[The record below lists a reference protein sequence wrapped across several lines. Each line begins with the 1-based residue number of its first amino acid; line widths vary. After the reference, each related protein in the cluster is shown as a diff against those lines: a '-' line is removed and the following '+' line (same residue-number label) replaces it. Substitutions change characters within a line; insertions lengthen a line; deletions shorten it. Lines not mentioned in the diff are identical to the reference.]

1 MKEASVLIN
10 RKNFTGKR
18 NSKCK
23 GCVSA
28 RYLAS
33 PRNGAEA
40 GAEKSESE
48 ENGRMR
54 SRVTMTRSLRALNT
68 MKILDFTHS
77 KMGGKQGKPFS
88 RGVTQP
94 GFYF

>member
-1 MKEASVLIN
+1 MLIN
-10 RKNFTGKR
+10 SKNFTGKR

-28 RYLAS
+28 KYLAS
-33 PRNGAEA
+33 PRNGEEV

-48 ENGRMR
+48 ESGRRR
-54 SRVTMTRSLRALNT
+54 SRVITITRSRRPLNT

-77 KMGGKQGKPFS
+77 EMGGKERLS
-88 RGVTQP
+88 VEE
-94 GFYF
+94 